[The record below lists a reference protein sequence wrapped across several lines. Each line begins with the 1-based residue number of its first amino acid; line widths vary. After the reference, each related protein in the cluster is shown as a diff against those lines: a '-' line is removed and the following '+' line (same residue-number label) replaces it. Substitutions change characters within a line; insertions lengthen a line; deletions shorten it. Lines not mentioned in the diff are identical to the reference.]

1 MGKKAHQRVK
11 PTLPTPTGNL
21 IHLPPNSSRAHMP
34 IGAVLRLRSSRTPP
48 PGYARRP
55 TPLSSQPHSCA
66 SASPVRVTCCT
77 SASSRPHDEPRLC
90 LLPAAA
96 RISSSRRRRPV
107 PTPAARISSARSP
120 AAARPRRLHGPRSG
134 GPSALLP
141 AAPRPCG
148 GRRPRGRA
156 HPRPGAELGRARR
169 SRAEPRSRGFT
180 SQVKAENG
188 FTSSF
193 EDGAAT
199 RPPIWQ
205 GSARS
210 RCWSPAKQG
219 QSLPPNLPAGRRL
232 PLQQVRPAVVMP

>member
-96 RISSSRRRRPV
+96 CPPGHHPPLASCWPCPPPLPGITQRLWIWWGCCLTSAYPLRRGGAPPPSV
-107 PTPAARISSARSP
+107 EAPQDEPSSAF
-120 AAARPRRLHGPRSG
+120 LNIVTCEQ
-134 GPSALLP
+134 LI
-141 AAPRPCG
+141 CG
-148 GRRPRGRA
+148 Y
-156 HPRPGAELGRARR
+156 
-169 SRAEPRSRGFT
+169 
-180 SQVKAENG
+180 
-188 FTSSF
+188 
-193 EDGAAT
+193 
-199 RPPIWQ
+199 I
-205 GSARS
+205 
-210 RCWSPAKQG
+210 
-219 QSLPPNLPAGRRL
+219 
-232 PLQQVRPAVVMP
+232 